1 MKIFS
6 GGSVGGY
13 TSVYSILENAKRRL
27 QNGTCLEELTR
38 GMKCDV
44 EEVTDPNV
52 INNIKLD
59 YSKVIDLGPSK
70 DVPMWK
76 MYQEKLTGDLDF
88 ACRFLGSS
96 TSAGDLGLDRSFD
109 SEDDF
114 INAISGAMMDI
125 KA

>member
-1 MKIFS
+1 
-6 GGSVGGY
+6 
-13 TSVYSILENAKRRL
+13 
-27 QNGTCLEELTR
+27 
-38 GMKCDV
+38 
-44 EEVTDPNV
+44 
-52 INNIKLD
+52 
-59 YSKVIDLGPSK
+59 
-70 DVPMWK
+70 MWK

-96 TSAGDLGLDRSFD
+96 ASAGDLGLDRNFD